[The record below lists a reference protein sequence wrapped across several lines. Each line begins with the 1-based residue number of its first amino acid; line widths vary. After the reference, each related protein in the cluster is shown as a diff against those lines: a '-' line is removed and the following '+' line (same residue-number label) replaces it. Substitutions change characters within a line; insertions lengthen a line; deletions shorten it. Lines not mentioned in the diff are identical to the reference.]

1 MWCAG
6 AYGCHAPAG
15 RVVCREVWISY
26 QGQQF
31 AVRCIG
37 LRLSEEQRK
46 AAKLRKKRTAS
57 KKQQQVQADTL
68 YLAGW
73 LLLITTL
80 QSRHWSAQQVLC
92 LYQARWHIELGA
104 EAHQTAVEAP
114 EPAM

>member
-80 QSRHWSAQQVLC
+80 QSRHRSAQQVLC
-92 LYQARWHIELGA
+92 LSQARWHIELGA